1 MSQPPPR
8 LATIFEIIF
17 SAFFFVYLFIYFLK
31 QLFLRLTFLASSPIS
46 VSAFTVFAYYY
57 SVQVDLIFWLGFF
70 RWMGEQSSLESLM
83 CVCVCKPSSLYN
95 HYRHHHYLSPRCF
108 ICLHILYSHHHRRAL
123 VLPACRLVIKV
134 FWPFT
139 LLPSLCNV

>member
-83 CVCVCKPSSLYN
+83 CVCV
-95 HYRHHHYLSPRCF
+95 
-108 ICLHILYSHHHRRAL
+108 
-123 VLPACRLVIKV
+123 
-134 FWPFT
+134 
-139 LLPSLCNV
+139 